1 MYDLCADM
9 TSKEE
14 KELQLLVEELE
25 AQMKMLREKLSFYE
39 AKIRRL
45 ECEVRIANSSGHG
58 D

>member
-25 AQMKMLREKLSFYE
+25 AQIKMLREKLSFYE

-45 ECEVRIANSSGHG
+45 ECEVRLSKANG
-58 D
+58 

>member
-1 MYDLCADM
+1 M
-9 TSKEE
+9 KE
-14 KELQLLVEELE
+14 KIEELE